1 MSQQNRQLSQVITGQ
16 QTSDGAGVK
25 LTRIINPQQ
34 KLNLDPFILFDEFG
48 SNEVADYIGG
58 FPPHPHRGFETVTY
72 MLEGAM
78 VHRDHLGNEGHL
90 RAGDVQWMTAAH
102 GIIHSEMPEQE
113 QGRLHGFQLWLNLPA
128 KEKMKAP
135 SYQDIAAAAIPV
147 VTLTDGSSLKLI
159 AGCYEAADKKMVGAV
174 TGGVS
179 TQPLYVDVLLNS
191 EHAVNLKV
199 PANHTVLVYV
209 YAGELSVDKPDK
221 ILTAGQLGQLTGGDN
236 IHLQAITQT
245 AKCLVIA
252 AQPLNEPVVQA
263 GPFVMNTYEEI
274 EQAYR
279 DFRDG
284 VLTTL

>member
-1 MSQQNRQLSQVITGQ
+1 MSQQNRQLNQIITGQ

-48 SNEVADYIGG
+48 SNEAADYIGG

-90 RAGDVQWMTAAH
+90 RAGDAQWMTAAH

-135 SYQDIAAAAIPV
+135 SYQDIASNEIPV

-159 AGCYEAADKKMVGAV
+159 AGCYETANKKVVGAV
-174 TGGVS
+174 TGVS
-179 TQPLYVDVLLNS
+179 TQPLYVDVVLSS
-191 EHAVNLKV
+191 EQAVNLPV

-209 YAGELSVDKPDK
+209 YEGGLSVDKPDK
-221 ILTAGQLGQLTGGDN
+221 ILTAGQLGHLTVGDN

-263 GPFVMNTYEEI
+263 GPFVMNTDEEI

-279 DFRDG
+279 DFRGG